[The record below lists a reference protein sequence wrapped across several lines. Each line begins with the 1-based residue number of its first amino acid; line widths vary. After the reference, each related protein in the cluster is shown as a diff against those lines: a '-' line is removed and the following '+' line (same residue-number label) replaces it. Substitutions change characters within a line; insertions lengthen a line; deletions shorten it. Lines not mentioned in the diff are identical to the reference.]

1 LLVSISGLVVV
12 EEVFEIELVVVEEVF
27 GIELVVVGVDNLADS
42 PVDNLV
48 FVNNLV
54 DNQLEN

>member
-1 LLVSISGLVVV
+1 LLVSISD
-12 EEVFEIELVVVEEVF
+12 LVVVEEVF

-42 PVDNLV
+42 LVDNLV